1 MNHSTHKTRGGS
13 FRILRS
19 LVAFVIVARVKMA
32 PQVLLDL
39 LVRKAKEVQM
49 VNLARMV
56 SLEHLE
62 KG

>member
-1 MNHSTHKTRGGS
+1 MRLLT
-13 FRILRS
+13 S
-19 LVAFVIVARVKMA
+19 LAGFVVVVVRVKTA
-32 PQVLLDL
+32 PQELLDL

-56 SLEHLE
+56 YLVPLE